1 VNGNTFHPAIQ
12 DLVTQIAQYLKGKT
26 LSFTLSDSDETIE
39 VKIPKIFNK
48 IFQPDSEQLAKH
60 INILKDLP
68 YRSCEEC
75 LKNFLSAFIDF
86 FFVLGSN
93 NEFDDEYEQYIQK
106 ISTIY
111 QPLIT
116 YYNEIMKN
124 IKEIGKIFSRRSITS
139 AYFVTRY
146 LEEVEDE
153 ISQNNEGEVTFRV
166 ENPFVHLV
174 WASLADAND
183 RDDKELIPRITDFD
197 SKVDEV
203 SAYLSRLARELKN
216 SKDLTVAVS
225 NYAIKGE
232 EARSEIEKV
241 ISGLV
246 GKLPDSNLPERDK
259 GILNEYVIAHLLAF
273 AENYCKQR
281 KGDIKDLDTYLK
293 LTFLQNGF
301 LEYEAY
307 NAFLKND
314 FLAFP
319 RIQVRYSSTASSYK
333 EETIDYHGEI
343 DVAFLYNNYQNIPI
357 SDYRLLIVEV
367 TSRSYSTDI
376 KEKCENL
383 SKVLGTPL
391 GRYIAGVI
399 IIGKN
404 DLPPEC
410 PENFIPITFSE
421 LYSDMRYKIKKQLAE
436 ISPQPEYDFGNLF
449 D

>member
-12 DLVTQIAQYLKGKT
+12 DLVTQIAQYLKGRT
-26 LSFTLSDSDETIE
+26 LSCTLPDSDEPG
-39 VKIPKIFNK
+39 VKIPKIFNE
-48 IFQPDSEQLAKH
+48 IFQQEVEKLEKH

-68 YRSCEEC
+68 YSSYKEC

-86 FFVLGSN
+86 FFVLGSSKD
-93 NEFDDEYEQYIQK
+93 FDNEYEQYIQK

-116 YYNEIMKN
+116 YYNEIVKN
-124 IKEIGKIFSRRSITS
+124 IKEIGQMFSRQSITS
-139 AYFVTRY
+139 AYFVTKY
-146 LEEVEDE
+146 LEYVEDK
-153 ISQNNEGEVTFRV
+153 IRSNNEGEVTFRV
-166 ENPFVHLV
+166 KNPFVHLV
-174 WASLADAND
+174 WASLADADD
-183 RDDKELIPRITDFD
+183 RDDRELIPKITDFD

-203 SAYLSRLARELKN
+203 SDYLSRLAHELKN
-216 SKDLTVAVS
+216 SKDLTAAVS

-232 EARSEIEKV
+232 EARLEIEKV

-246 GKLPDSNLPERDK
+246 GKLPDSNLPEGDK
-259 GILNEYVIAHLLAF
+259 GILNEYVISHLIAF
-273 AENYCKQR
+273 AENYYKKR
-281 KGDIKDLDTYLK
+281 KGDMKHLDKYLE

-319 RIQVRYSSTASSYK
+319 RIQVQYSSTASSYE

-343 DVAFLYNNYQNIPI
+343 DVAFLYNNYQDIPI

-367 TSRSYSTDI
+367 TSRSYSIDI

-421 LYSDMRYKIKKQLAE
+421 LYSGMRYKIKKQLAE
-436 ISPQPEYDFGNLF
+436 ISLQPEYDFGNLF
-449 D
+449 G

>member
-12 DLVTQIAQYLKGKT
+12 DLVTQIAQYLKGRT
-26 LSFTLSDSDETIE
+26 LSCTLPDSDEPG
-39 VKIPKIFNK
+39 VKIPKIFNE
-48 IFQPDSEQLAKH
+48 IFQQEVEKLEKH

-68 YRSCEEC
+68 YSSYKEC

-86 FFVLGSN
+86 FFVLGSSKD
-93 NEFDDEYEQYIQK
+93 FDNEYEQYIQK

-116 YYNEIMKN
+116 YYNEIVKN
-124 IKEIGKIFSRRSITS
+124 IKEIGQMFSRQSITS
-139 AYFVTRY
+139 AYFVTKY
-146 LEEVEDE
+146 LEDVEDK
-153 ISQNNEGEVTFRV
+153 IRSNNEGEVTFRV
-166 ENPFVHLV
+166 KNPFVHLV
-174 WASLADAND
+174 WASLADTDD

-203 SAYLSRLARELKN
+203 SDYLSRLAHELKN
-216 SKDLTVAVS
+216 SKDLTAAVS
-225 NYAIKGE
+225 NYVIKGE
-232 EARSEIEKV
+232 EARLEIEKV

-281 KGDIKDLDTYLK
+281 KGDMKHLDKYLE

-319 RIQVRYSSTASSYK
+319 RIQVQYSSTASSYK

-343 DVAFLYNNYQNIPI
+343 DVAFLYNNYQDIPI

-367 TSRSYSTDI
+367 TSRSYPIDI
-376 KEKCENL
+376 KEKCKNL
-383 SKVLGTPL
+383 SKVLGTAL

-410 PENFIPITFSE
+410 PDNFIPITFSE
-421 LYSDMRYKIKKQLAE
+421 LYSGMRYKIKKQLAE

-449 D
+449 G

>member
-1 VNGNTFHPAIQ
+1 VNSNTFHPAIQ
-12 DLVTQIAQYLKGKT
+12 DLLTQIAQYLKGKT
-26 LSFTLSDSDETIE
+26 PSFTLSDSDETE
-39 VKIPKIFNK
+39 VKIPKIFNE
-48 IFQPDSEQLAKH
+48 IFQPDSEQLENH

-68 YRSCEEC
+68 YSSCKEC
-75 LKNFLSAFIDF
+75 LKNFFSAFIDF

-93 NEFDDEYEQYIQK
+93 KDFDDEYEQYIQN

-111 QPLIT
+111 KPLIT
-116 YYNEIMKN
+116 YYNEIVKN

-166 ENPFVHLV
+166 ENPFVQLV

-203 SAYLSRLARELKN
+203 SAYLSRLAQELKN

-225 NYAIKGE
+225 NYVNKGE

-241 ISGLV
+241 ISRLV

-281 KGDIKDLDTYLK
+281 KGDIKDLDTYLE

-307 NAFLKND
+307 NAFQKND
-314 FLAFP
+314 FFAFP
-319 RIQVRYSSTASSYK
+319 RILVEYYSTASSHK
-333 EETIDYHGEI
+333 EETIKYLEEI
-343 DVAFLYNNYQNIPI
+343 DVASLYNNYQDTPI

-367 TSRSYSTDI
+367 TSRSYPKDI
-376 KEKCENL
+376 KKKCKNL
-383 SKVLGTPL
+383 TEVLGTPL

-399 IIGKN
+399 IIGKK
-404 DLPPEC
+404 DLPPQC
-410 PENFIPITFSE
+410 TDNFIHMSFSE
-421 LYSDMRYKIKKQLAE
+421 LYTGIKYKIKKQLAE